1 MAKKET
7 LERVKR
13 KPVKPG
19 KIDMTVINM
28 AAVFREN
35 ENEKMDREIVVT
47 NNNRI
52 PAIEVMSNELQ
63 YGMIISAQDGERPK
77 DKNTTNEDKAR

>member
-35 ENEKMDREIVVT
+35 ENF
-47 NNNRI
+47 
-52 PAIEVMSNELQ
+52 
-63 YGMIISAQDGERPK
+63 
-77 DKNTTNEDKAR
+77 